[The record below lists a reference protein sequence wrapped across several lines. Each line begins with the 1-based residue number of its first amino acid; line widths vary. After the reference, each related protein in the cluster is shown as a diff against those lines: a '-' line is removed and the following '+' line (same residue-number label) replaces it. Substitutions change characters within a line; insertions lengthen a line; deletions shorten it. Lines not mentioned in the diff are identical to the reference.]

1 MDIGHPPIELV
12 HNILGVS
19 LQGNEQF
26 TNLKEQFTPWW
37 PWKWT
42 SDWFSADRNLE
53 QNSFSEFN
61 QNWIAKH
68 QDNKIFMAFYHHTI
82 PPKNLSQKM
91 LIRNMT
97 LNLLGCVR
105 LNSLGDPIGVGMGD
119 SNASA
124 SAVASPSAVSPSPV
138 AVVMRRRRA
147 KCSANQKRRA
157 GSGHARHNQTLE
169 HREGKVSENY
179 GRRIILW
186 WFSGERLRW

>member
-1 MDIGHPPIELV
+1 
-12 HNILGVS
+12 
-19 LQGNEQF
+19 
-26 TNLKEQFTPWW
+26 
-37 PWKWT
+37 
-42 SDWFSADRNLE
+42 
-53 QNSFSEFN
+53 
-61 QNWIAKH
+61 
-68 QDNKIFMAFYHHTI
+68 MASYHHTI

-91 LIRNMT
+91 PLRNMT

-179 GRRIILW
+179 CGDFLVKGYDGKMM
-186 WFSGERLRW
+186 FLLSK